1 MEVIIIARMASTV
14 SMASKYCDTA
24 NGDTADTM
32 ASKIDSSDSND
43 ARAVR
48 HEDTTVMERALV
60 LTHVR
65 QM

>member
-1 MEVIIIARMASTV
+1 
-14 SMASKYCDTA
+14 MASKYCDTA